1 MIIDNDLVT
10 FGTSF
15 EQVFLGFDIYIEP
28 NSDQWRSGF
37 GWLISKDDEEL
48 VAGLEFDF
56 DEVSKVIS

>member
-10 FGTSF
+10 FGILF

-37 GWLISKDDEEL
+37 G
-48 VAGLEFDF
+48 
-56 DEVSKVIS
+56 